1 MVVFLCGVVRW
12 YIVGYIVICFD
23 YYLVIGFSESVGY
36 DEVDQFVLLIVVQ
49 IDMVLVLELL
59 V

>member
-1 MVVFLCGVVRW
+1 MWWCFCVVLLDG
-12 YIVGYIVICFD
+12 ILLDIVICFD